1 MKTTFGYV
9 YTPDADPGF
18 LSGAA
23 PGAVVRKSDA
33 APPWIVVD
41 HSIDTAI
48 VVRWPGRLWW
58 VEVLDT
64 TGVPQASD
72 TANYTRS
79 VAVRVL
85 EELPASSLF
94 GEHGEAVVEV
104 LSFASRLDAVTA
116 ERLAGLRHPDA
127 GQAYSRAWR
136 RWLDGTGN
144 ETYHVGAD
152 FSDTLAAGRG
162 PKRSPIN
169 CGFTLIHRVV
179 WERAEVVA
187 GVSAFLEDD
196 EGERSL
202 GPVWG
207 GAASALLDAAMAVG
221 APAVVGEEDAG
232 GSRLRGRARGT
243 AERPRVQCGRGEL
256 SAGVHPSTGHCA
268 DPLRGAR

>member
-23 PGAVVRKSDA
+23 PGAVVRKPDA

-48 VVRWPGRLWW
+48 VARWPGRLWR

-64 TGVPQASD
+64 SGVPQASEC
-72 TANYTRS
+72 ANYTRS

-116 ERLAGLRHPDA
+116 ERLAKTRHPDA
-127 GQAYSRAWR
+127 DQAYSRAWR

-162 PKRSPIN
+162 PKRSPVN
-169 CGFTLIHRVV
+169 CVFTLVHRLV
-179 WERAEVVA
+179 WERAEEVVGA
-187 GVSAFLEDD
+187 VAFVEDD

-207 GAASALLDAAMAVG
+207 GAASALLDTAMAVG
-221 APAVVGEEDAG
+221 APAVAAAEEA
-232 GSRLRGRARGT
+232 SA
-243 AERPRVQCGRGEL
+243 L
-256 SAGVHPSTGHCA
+256 SAAWRAVTG
-268 DPLRGAR
+268 G

>member
-23 PGAVVRKSDA
+23 PGAVVRKPNV
-33 APPWIVVD
+33 APPWIVID
-41 HSIDTAI
+41 HAIDTI
-48 VVRWPGRLWW
+48 VVARWPGRLWR

-64 TGVPQASD
+64 SGVPQASD

-116 ERLAGLRHPDA
+116 ERLAGLRHPEA

-136 RWLDGTGN
+136 RWLDGVGD
-144 ETYHVGAD
+144 ETYHVGAN

-162 PKRSPIN
+162 PKRSPVN
-169 CGFTLIHRVV
+169 CGFTLIHHVV
-179 WERAEVVA
+179 WERAEEVVGA
-187 GVSAFLEDD
+187 AAFVEDD
-196 EGERSL
+196 EGERTL
-202 GPVWG
+202 GPVWND
-207 GAASALLDAAMAVG
+207 AASALLDASMALGEPTSVVEDDVPVLM
-221 APAVVGEEDAG
+221 AAWVAVSHG
-232 GSRLRGRARGT
+232 
-243 AERPRVQCGRGEL
+243 
-256 SAGVHPSTGHCA
+256 
-268 DPLRGAR
+268 